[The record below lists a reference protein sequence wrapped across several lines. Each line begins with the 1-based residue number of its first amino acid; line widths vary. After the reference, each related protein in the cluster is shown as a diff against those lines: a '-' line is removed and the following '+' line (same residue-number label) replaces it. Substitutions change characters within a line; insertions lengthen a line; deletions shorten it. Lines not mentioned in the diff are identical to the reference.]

1 MPFLLSLALRQGQPI
16 PVFFRF
22 YSPFTLMNA
31 PHASPPVMETHPPAT
46 ASVGPPSSTQEYLSA
61 IYRWSGQFAAD
72 QKEWRGNMDKRLDR
86 SAADQKE
93 RFDQFAADQK
103 EWRDHMD
110 KRLDQSAADQ
120 KERFDQFAADQ
131 KEWRDHMDKRLD
143 QSAADQKE
151 WRDNLDKRQ
160 DRLVTDLDKRFDQSA
175 AFQKEW
181 RESLDKRQDRQDGVI
196 VKLAA
201 DLDKRLAYMD
211 KQIEGAKK
219 EFRIVVGIGAG
230 FITLIVT
237 LLKFIG

>member
-1 MPFLLSLALRQGQPI
+1 
-16 PVFFRF
+16 
-22 YSPFTLMNA
+22 MNA

-72 QKEWRGNMDKRLDR
+72 QKEWRNNMDKRLDQ
-86 SAADQKE
+86 SASDQKE

-110 KRLDQSAADQ
+110 KRLDQSA
-120 KERFDQFAADQ
+120 
-131 KEWRDHMDKRLD
+131 
-143 QSAADQKE
+143 SDQKE

-160 DRLVTDLDKRFDQSA
+160 DRLVTDLDKRFDQFA

-201 DLDKRLAYMD
+201 DQDKRFDQFAAAQKEWRDNMD
-211 KQIEGAKK
+211 KQIERAKK
-219 EFRIVVGIGAG
+219 EFRRVVGIGAG